1 MEIQL
6 TFSLE
11 EHPAKHS
18 QLQDSGKD
26 LKTQGETSP
35 LHSLE
40 WLTTLSPNGL
50 SGKMSPVYCQ
60 ATEDGTLVPSSGRW
74 QVSGMGSLG
83 GVLTLNS
90 TASRKDVVESSL
102 SDILQEI
109 QDVPEKYYLSQ
120 RACQGIIARANRRGK
135 ALPKA
140 LSQALY
146 LQSGL
151 KVPEVQPETSV
162 TT

>member
-1 MEIQL
+1 
-6 TFSLE
+6 
-11 EHPAKHS
+11 
-18 QLQDSGKD
+18 
-26 LKTQGETSP
+26 
-35 LHSLE
+35 
-40 WLTTLSPNGL
+40 
-50 SGKMSPVYCQ
+50 
-60 ATEDGTLVPSSGRW
+60 
-74 QVSGMGSLG
+74 MGSLG
-83 GVLTLNS
+83 GCLTLNTLEYPS
-90 TASRKDVVESSL
+90 EGVESSL

>member
-11 EHPAKHS
+11 EHPVKHS
-18 QLQDSGKD
+18 ALQDCVKD
-26 LKTQGETSP
+26 LKTQGEISP
-35 LHSLE
+35 SSSLQ
-40 WLTTLSPNGL
+40 WLNTLSPNGL
-50 SGKMSPVYCQ
+50 SGKMSPVFCPAQ
-60 ATEDGTLVPSSGRW
+60 EDGILVPSSGRW
-74 QVSGMGSLG
+74 QASAMGSLG
-83 GVLTLNS
+83 GVWMLNTS
-90 TASRKDVVESSL
+90 ESHKDEEESFL
-102 SDILQEI
+102 LDILQEI

-120 RACQGIIARANRRGK
+120 RACQGIIKRAERRGK
-135 ALPKA
+135 ALPMH